1 VDSDLSP
8 SIGILDLR
16 TLYPLDEELIYTK
29 ARAYHRIVVVTE
41 EPVNNSFAQSLAS
54 RIQAECF
61 QYLDAPVLTLGA
73 ENMPAIPLNETLEK
87 TMLPNA
93 GKVSGLVRRI
103 LLY

>member
-1 VDSDLSP
+1 M
-8 SIGILDLR
+8 LDL
-16 TLYPLDEELIYTK
+16 LLLKHI
-29 ARAYHRIVVVTE
+29 I
-41 EPVNNSFAQSLAS
+41 
-54 RIQAECF
+54 
-61 QYLDAPVLTLGA
+61 VLTLGS